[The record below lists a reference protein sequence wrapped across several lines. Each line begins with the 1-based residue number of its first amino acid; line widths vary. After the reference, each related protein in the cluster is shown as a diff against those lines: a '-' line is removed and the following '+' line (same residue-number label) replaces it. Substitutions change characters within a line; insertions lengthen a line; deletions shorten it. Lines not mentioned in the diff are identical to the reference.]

1 MKELMEKYLEHKIF
15 TTLSEVCVDLNKEAY
30 VIGGFVRDILLKRP
44 SNDIDIVIVGSG
56 IELAK
61 EVARR
66 LNPKIKVSVFKNFGT
81 AMFKYKNL
89 EVEFVGAR
97 KESYQR
103 NSRKPIVEDGTLE
116 DDQNRR
122 DFTINALA
130 LSLHP
135 DSFGKLIDPFNGIQD
150 MKDGII
156 RTPLNPDTTY
166 SDDPLRMMRAIRF
179 ANQLNFHIE
188 QESLDAI
195 TRNNERI
202 KIISS
207 ERIVEELNKI
217 MRCEKPSVGFKLLQ
231 KTGLLKLIFPE
242 LEALK
247 GIDEIDGLK
256 HKDNFFHTL
265 QVLDNICQTTDNV
278 WLRWSALLHDIA
290 KPRTKKFIKSQ
301 GWTFH
306 GHEFIGSKM
315 IPQIFKSLKLPL
327 NEKMKYVQKMVG
339 LHMRPIVLAQE
350 IVTDSAIR
358 RLLFEAGD
366 DIDDLMVL
374 CDADI
379 TSKNPDKVARYL
391 ENYQLVRQKLKEVE
405 EKDRV
410 RNWQP
415 PISGEEIMEVF
426 NIGPCKAIGDIKTII
441 KDAILDGEIENNY
454 EAAYALMLKEGKRL
468 GYEPVK

>member
-1 MKELMEKYLEHKIF
+1 MDQHLNHKIF
-15 TTLSEVCVDLNKEAY
+15 TSISEVCGELGLEAF
-30 VIGGFVRDILLKRP
+30 VIGGFVRDVLLKRP
-44 SNDIDIVIVGSG
+44 SNDIDIVTLGSG
-56 IELAK
+56 IDLALK
-61 EVARR
+61 VAHK

-81 AMFKYKNL
+81 AMFRYKEW

-135 DSFGKLIDPFNGIQD
+135 DSFGKLTDPFDGVQD
-150 MKDGII
+150 LHDGII

-166 SDDPLRMMRAIRF
+166 SDDPLRMLRAIRF
-179 ANQLNFHIE
+179 ANQLNFTIE

-195 TRNNERI
+195 ERNKERI
-202 KIISS
+202 EIISY
-207 ERIVEELNKI
+207 ERIHVELNKI
-217 MRCEKPSVGFKLLQ
+217 MLCAKPSIGFKLLQ
-231 KTGLLKLIFPE
+231 KTGLLKLILPE
-242 LEALK
+242 LDALK
-247 GIDEIDGLK
+247 GVDEINGKK
-256 HKDNFFHTL
+256 HKDNFYHTL
-265 QVLDNICQTTDNV
+265 QVLDNICKTTDDL

-290 KPRTKKFIKSQ
+290 KPRTKKFVEGQ

-306 GHEFIGSKM
+306 GHEFIGTKM
-315 IPQIFKSLKLPL
+315 IPVIFKKLKLPL

-339 LHMRPIVLAQE
+339 LHMRPVVLAQE
-350 IVTDSAIR
+350 EVTDSAIR
-358 RLLFEAGD
+358 RLLFDAGN
-366 DIDDLMVL
+366 DIDDLMLL

-391 ENYQLVRQKLKEVE
+391 DNYQLVREKLKEVE
-405 EKDRV
+405 AKDRI

-415 PISGEEIMEVF
+415 PISGEEIMDTF
-426 NIGPCKAIGDIKTII
+426 GLKPCRDIGTIKTAI
-441 KDAILDGEIENNY
+441 KDAILDGVIENSY
-454 EAAYALMLKEGKRL
+454 EAAYQLMLNEGARL
-468 GYEPVK
+468 GHHPVK